1 MKRLVVTADDF
12 GLAVE
17 VNAAIE
23 EAHRDG
29 ILTAASLMVGAPAA
43 ADAVARARR
52 LPDLRVGLHV
62 VLLEARPVLP
72 RDQVPDLVDAH
83 GHFRSDMVRLAVEI
97 FARPSVRAQMRAE
110 VAAQF
115 SAFRD
120 TGLTLDHV
128 NAHKHF
134 HLHPT
139 ILSAVIDEAHKAG
152 VKGLRLPVEPAKI
165 VDACGQGAS
174 PLGAKA
180 TAWWAGML
188 RRRARQ
194 AGLKIPDQVF
204 GLAWSGAMTAARTAA
219 LLARLP
225 EGDTEIYFHP
235 ATADTFPGHAPGYRY
250 ADELAA
256 LTEADVIT
264 TAERSGAVRGGF
276 LGFAT
281 T

>member
-23 EAHRDG
+23 QAHRDG
-29 ILTAASLMVGAPAA
+29 ILSAASLMVGAPAA

-52 LPDLRVGLHV
+52 LPGLRVGLHV
-62 VLLEARPVLP
+62 VLLESRPVLS
-72 RDQVPDLVDAH
+72 RDQVPDLVDAD
-83 GHFRSDMVRLAVEI
+83 GQFRSDMVRLAFEI
-97 FARPSVRAQMRAE
+97 FGVPRVRNQMRAE

-115 SAFRD
+115 SAFRE

-139 ILSAVIDEAHKAG
+139 ILSVVMEEARKAG
-152 VKGLRLPVEPAKI
+152 VTGLRLPVEPAAI

-174 PLGAKA
+174 PSGARA
-180 TAWWAGML
+180 TAGWARTL
-188 RRRARQ
+188 AARARQ
-194 AGLKIPDQVF
+194 AGFVVPDQVF
-204 GLAWSGAMTAARTAA
+204 GLAWSGAMTAPRVAA
-219 LLARLP
+219 LIDRLP
-225 EGDTEIYFHP
+225 EGGTEIYVHP
-235 ATADTFPGHAPGYRY
+235 ATADVFPGHAPGYRY

-256 LTEADVIT
+256 LTDADVIT

-276 LGFAT
+276 MDLGT
-281 T
+281 R